1 MKLYFKISITQ
12 IHPFLCTKTLQ
23 HFLQNP
29 GQIFDMYARVE
40 DSGGGEVHSTG
51 SRKINLVNSP
61 VESFFVGFWRPLLGQ
76 VKLCPKPLLI
86 LLRGWDVS
94 TINPTMFRE
103 GSGFLRKMVH
113 FKDSSIK
120 SWW

>member
-1 MKLYFKISITQ
+1 MLYIGYRENIWNYILKFPSHKSI
-12 IHPFLCTKTLQ
+12 PFCRTKTLQ

-76 VKLCPKPLLI
+76 VKLCPKDP
-86 LLRGWDVS
+86 DM
-94 TINPTMFRE
+94 P
-103 GSGFLRKMVH
+103 
-113 FKDSSIK
+113 
-120 SWW
+120 